1 MDRAVLERQRQ
12 RQRRVQAV
20 LIASMAVIGGKCT
33 VDAAHEKGRTDAIY
47 QRAAEPTA
55 DERAR
60 SRMIAETVAILKGKR
75 KESPRPDTVT
85 ASAVKLRGSRE

>member
-1 MDRAVLERQRQ
+1 MDRALLERQRQ
-12 RQRRVQAV
+12 RQKRVQAA
-20 LIASMAVIGGKCT
+20 LIASMTVLGGKCT

-55 DERAR
+55 DARAR
-60 SRMIAETVAILKGKR
+60 SRMVAETVAILKGKR

-85 ASAVKLRGSRE
+85 ASTVKLKGSQE